1 MTNAKYELTDTP
13 ASISNKRSVEAM
25 LSDCSRGTLTRIY
38 NTQLYDDTIVMLTI
52 LSCSTQIYKVL
63 VFLLQSDV
71 DPHIETRG
79 IVGLSGE
86 RGIYTFMYIIIY
98 IINYNEY
105 IVMYNIESHSLTIT
119 STT

>member
-1 MTNAKYELTDTP
+1 MTDDEDDDGDKDDFMPTV
-13 ASISNKRSVEAM
+13 S
-25 LSDCSRGTLTRIY
+25 SR
-38 NTQLYDDTIVMLTI
+38 
-52 LSCSTQIYKVL
+52 STQVCKVL
-63 VFLLQSDV
+63 VLLLQSYV

-79 IVGLSGE
+79 IRGLWEIAFLLSFFF
-86 RGIYTFMYIIIY
+86 TFMYIIIY